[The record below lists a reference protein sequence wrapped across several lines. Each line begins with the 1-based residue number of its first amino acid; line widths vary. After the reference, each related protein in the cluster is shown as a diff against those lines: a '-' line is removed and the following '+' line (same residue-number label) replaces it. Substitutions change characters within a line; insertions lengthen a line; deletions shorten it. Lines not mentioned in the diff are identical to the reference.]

1 MISDRLK
8 DAFIT
13 HMNAEFQSYYLYLS
27 MSAYLDENSWT
38 GMTNW
43 MAAQA
48 EEEREHAMKFY
59 EHLAHRGVRPIL
71 KTIAEPKHE
80 WNSVLEIFEDS
91 LEHEKQISSLI
102 HNLMD
107 IAVEERD
114 HIAQSFLQWFID
126 EQVEEEDTVGTIV
139 DQIKRVADDPRG
151 LMLIDAELG
160 KRQQSAP

>member
-1 MISDRLK
+1 MISDKLK
-8 DAFIT
+8 EAFIT
-13 HMNAEFQSYYLYLS
+13 HMNAEFESYYLYLS
-27 MSAYLDENSWT
+27 MAAYLDDQSWT
-38 GMTNW
+38 GMTTW
-43 MAAQA
+43 MSAQA

-59 EHLAHRGVRPIL
+59 EHLAHRGVRPKLLAIS
-71 KTIAEPKHE
+71 EPKHE
-80 WNSVLEIFEDS
+80 WDSVLEVFEDS
-91 LEHEKQISSLI
+91 LAHEKEVTSLI

-114 HIAQSFLQWFID
+114 HIAQSFLKWFID

-160 KRQQSAP
+160 KRQETAI